1 MARIFNI
8 TGLGVGVGL
17 EYKNMRNQVLTYWV
31 FVANLGTWKIKSLSG
46 LVLESRRAAA
56 LEHY

>member
-1 MARIFNI
+1 
-8 TGLGVGVGL
+8 VGEGL

-31 FVANLGTWKIKSLSG
+31 FVANLGTWKIKSSSG